1 MSKRPSFISYRE
13 CEICGSNEQGNRFVL
28 GYLTDSKYV
37 DLCRT
42 CSEVFESIPDH
53 IPLEQEL
60 KYLKAKI
67 NEK

>member
-53 IPLEQEL
+53 IPQEQEL
-60 KYLKAKI
+60 KYLKVKI